1 MQATGASRAKRSR
14 VTVEGPGDSRF
25 KLLFELSR
33 AFAEIKDLESLLGS
47 IANRCRELFGV
58 GSEVAIMLLD
68 RDTDELYF
76 PYTDTQRPLHMPQ
89 LSDVRIPAGP
99 GTLSGMVMATG
110 KAELVPDAEADPRFN
125 RDVQEKLRKRMG
137 CVLLVPLKTRDGMV
151 GIITVSGERGAPPW
165 NADDLG
171 FLENLGSYVALAIEN
186 ARMYERLRTAEEDLR
201 VEVGALRADLERR
214 DLFPEIIGTST
225 AIRELIRL
233 MESAAASPI
242 AVLIEGETGTGKEL
256 VARGVHRASP
266 RGEGPFLAV
275 NCGAFTPELLES
287 ELFGHERGAFTGAD
301 RAHRGLFETLNGGSI
316 LLDEVGEMPPAMQVK
331 LLRVLQEGEILPVGA
346 TVGRR
351 IDVRVISASNVNLE
365 AEVARGRFRADLYYR
380 LAAFPIRVPRLA
392 ERRGD
397 IPALVDHL
405 LHRAVVAHGKQ
416 IVGITP
422 EARSLLIECE
432 WPGNVR
438 QLKNEVERAVALAQP
453 GAGIDLDDL
462 SESVRNALSPADDLG
477 GGPADGRSVVVDAAP
492 LRDARHAFELRY
504 IEDVL
509 EREGGNVS
517 RAATVLGISRV
528 MLHKKLKQLGLR

>member
-1 MQATGASRAKRSR
+1 MAETGTGRAKSSH
-14 VTVEGPGDSRF
+14 VTLAGAGESRF
-25 KLLFELSR
+25 KLLFDLSR
-33 AFAEIKDLESLLGS
+33 SLAEIKELETLLSS
-47 IANRCRELFGV
+47 IVARCRELFGP
-58 GSEVAIMLLD
+58 GSAVAVMLLD

-89 LSDVRIPAGP
+89 LSEVRIPAGP
-99 GTLSGMVMATG
+99 GTLGGAVMATG
-110 KAELVPDAEADPRFN
+110 KAELVPDAEADPRFDLELQ
-125 RDVQEKLRKRMG
+125 RRLGVRLG
-137 CVLLVPLKTRDGMV
+137 SVLLAPLRSREGMV
-151 GIITVSGERGAPPW
+151 GVLTVSGPRDVPPW
-165 NADDLG
+165 TPDDLG
-171 FLENLGSYVALAIEN
+171 FLENLASYVALAIEN
-186 ARMYERLRTAEEDLR
+186 ARIYERLRTAEEDLR

-214 DLFPEIIGTST
+214 DVFQEIVGTSS
-225 AIRELIRL
+225 AIRSLIRL

-242 AVLIEGETGTGKEL
+242 AVLVEGETGTGKEL
-256 VARGVHRASP
+256 VARGIHRASP

-301 RAHRGLFETLNGGSI
+301 RAHHGLFETLSGGSI

-346 TVGRR
+346 STGRK

-365 AEVARGRFRADLYYR
+365 AAVASGRFRADLYYR
-380 LAAFPIRVPRLA
+380 LAAFPIRVPRLL

-397 IPALVDHL
+397 IPELVDHL

-416 IVGITP
+416 VLGFTP
-422 EARSLLIECE
+422 EARALLLECE

-438 QLKNEVERAVALAQP
+438 QLKNEVDRAVALAHP
-453 GAGIDLDDL
+453 GDHIDVGDL
-462 SESVRNALSPADDLG
+462 TEALRAG
-477 GGPADGRSVVVDAAP
+477 GGREGLLVAGESAAGEVPAAP
-492 LRDARHAFELRY
+492 LRDARIAFETHY
-504 IEDVL
+504 IAEVL